1 MAQQGYLIAKN
12 KQKINKETNILDL
25 RRKSRSDKIKEKKHT
40 LAYVTLSLLLLILVT
55 NIIIF

>member
-12 KQKINKETNILDL
+12 KQRINKETNILDL
-25 RRKSRSDKIKEKKHT
+25 IRKSRSDKIKEKKHT
-40 LAYVTLSLLLLILVT
+40 LTYVTLSILLLIVVT